1 MRARVR
7 GVLLLLLPLLRR
19 AGSWTVQPSC
29 AALGF
34 GVVEGFDLRDAI
46 SDPAAA
52 ARLRADVA
60 AHRLLV
66 FRGQAALS
74 AADHVALSERLGS
87 LDHGLHSPHP
97 AAPDPRLLRVS
108 NDDAHGF
115 RSIGG
120 FRVASRARRFPE
132 NPNLSP

>member
-1 MRARVR
+1 M
-7 GVLLLLLPLLRR
+7 LLLGLLLRR
-19 AGSWTVQPSC
+19 AAAWTVRPTG

-34 GVVEGFDLRDAI
+34 GVVEGVALRDAI
-46 SDPAAA
+46 DDPAAVS
-52 ARLRADVA
+52 RLRADVA
-60 AHRLLV
+60 RHRLLV

-74 AADHVALSERLGS
+74 GADHVALSERLGS

-115 RSIGG
+115 RSIGA